1 MSPDRRRHQFAGTP
15 WHSTADVETRYHGMA
30 VALVVD
36 ELPLFARYVVGAQV
50 AATGRTESQPKEA
63 SSRVCAKAAR
73 RRAEWSGAEYKDD
86 SRRS

>member
-50 AATGRTESQPKEA
+50 A
-63 SSRVCAKAAR
+63 KAAR